1 MKVLVEAEDDRIL
14 GFTMFGVQA
23 GEVMTATA
31 QSRADRVGVD
41 RVRPL
46 KLFLEYPFYL

>member
-31 QSRADRVGVD
+31 QSRADRVGVEPTVPMKVRSISS
-41 RVRPL
+41 RVP
-46 KLFLEYPFYL
+46 